1 MMRVSLA
8 IVPAFLFAMRNAAA
22 ADGAPPSDFAP
33 ANQAQE
39 TESRAAPGAREYL
52 GRRGQL
58 VITSGTQFDFRRE
71 VLGSSDAGLDTV
83 STVTLMPSLDYFVT
97 DHLTLGG
104 SIGLGLTTWNTG
116 NEPAIFFSI
125 SPRVGYHVPVGD
137 RISFWPQIQAAYGRG
152 LLSYWDIESESLG
165 AAVPM
170 IVELT
175 PHFFI
180 GAGPDYR
187 FTKSL
192 RNFGSSYNEFA
203 GSMGVTSMVGGW
215 I

>member
-22 ADGAPPSDFAP
+22 ADGAPSSDHAP
-33 ANQAQE
+33 ATQAQE
-39 TESRAAPGAREYL
+39 TESRAASGAREY
-52 GRRGQL
+52 
-58 VITSGTQFDFRRE
+58 DFRRE
-71 VLGSSDAGLDTV
+71 VLGSSEAGLEAV
-83 STVTLMPSLDYFVT
+83 SAVTLMPSLDYFVT

-104 SIGLGLTTWNTG
+104 SIGLGLTTWNNG

-125 SPRVGYHVPVGD
+125 SPRIGYHFPIGD

-152 LLSYWDIESESLG
+152 LAAYWDVKSESLG

-175 PHFFI
+175 PHFFV

-192 RNFGSSYNEFA
+192 QNVGSSYNEFA